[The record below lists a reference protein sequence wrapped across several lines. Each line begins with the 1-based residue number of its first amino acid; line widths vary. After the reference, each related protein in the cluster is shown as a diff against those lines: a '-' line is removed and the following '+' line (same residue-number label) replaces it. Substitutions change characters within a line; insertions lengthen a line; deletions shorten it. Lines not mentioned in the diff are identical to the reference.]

1 MVAAVNHF
9 SFLDPLI
16 AGLAL
21 RRPVRFLALDEL
33 WGQSRLLD
41 GTLAAFGAIPLPREK
56 RVPVRAMR
64 AAIGHLRAGGAAGV
78 FPEGRRTA
86 AWGESPFRPGAAWLA
101 LRTGAPVVPVALWGT
116 QNVMPLSGR
125 VRRGPVRAV
134 VCPAVHPARFLD
146 HPQPRSA
153 LTEAVRAAMEAEIRR
168 FVG

>member
-9 SFLDPLI
+9 SFLDPLM

-33 WGQSRLLD
+33 WGQNLLLD

-56 RVPVRAMR
+56 RVPWRALRTAVR
-64 AAIGHLRAGGAAGV
+64 HLRAGGAAGV

-86 AWGESPFRPGAAWLA
+86 EWGESPFRPGAAWLA

-134 VCPAVHPARFLD
+134 VCQAVHPAPYLD
-146 HPQPRSA
+146 HPQPRSV
-153 LTEAVRAAMEAEIRR
+153 LTEAVRAAIGAELRR
-168 FVG
+168 FAG